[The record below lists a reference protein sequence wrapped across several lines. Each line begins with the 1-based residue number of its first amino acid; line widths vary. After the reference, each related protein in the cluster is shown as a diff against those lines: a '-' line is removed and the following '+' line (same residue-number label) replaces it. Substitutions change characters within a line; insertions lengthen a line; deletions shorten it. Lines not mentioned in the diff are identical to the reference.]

1 MNNLHI
7 AIYKSRLTGVALTS
21 IFKGKGN
28 IMKILLPIDGS
39 KTSLNAAKYV
49 ANMAKNSRS
58 PTTVTLIS
66 VHDDAGLGHIKQF
79 VAKSVVDDYLREVSE
94 KELKA
99 AQKVLDLARVKHNM
113 VIKRGH
119 IAEEIIALANKDK
132 VDLIVLGAKGRSGF
146 LDVLMGS
153 VAQRVSSAAKQPVL
167 LIK

>member
-1 MNNLHI
+1 MTN
-7 AIYKSRLTGVALTS
+7 S
-21 IFKGKGN
+21 
-28 IMKILLPIDGS
+28 
-39 KTSLNAAKYV
+39 AKYV
-49 ANMAKNSRS
+49 AKMAKNSRS
-58 PTTVTLIS
+58 PTIVTLVS
-66 VHDDAGLGHIKQF
+66 VHDDLGLGHVKQF

-99 AQKVLDLARVKHNM
+99 AHKALDMAQVKHSI
-113 VIKRGH
+113 VIRRGH

-132 VDLIVLGAKGRSGF
+132 VDLIVMGAKGRSGF